1 MASGGMVMDG
11 KRDVGRYSYFCLQL
25 RGDLICEGGAVVCDL
40 GGDGFGLWLVGHSDA
55 DGERGALSGEEG
67 DVKGIGHEV
76 GSGPTRRL

>member
-40 GGDGFGLWLVGHSDA
+40 GGDDHGLRLVGYGDA
-55 DGERGALSGEEG
+55 DFERGALSDEEG